1 MRRFGRVLIRAVRSL
16 WRKEGPGTVGRVS
29 RSERLG
35 KETPAEWL
43 SRVAPWLSVREDL
56 LRQALTHRS
65 ADSGGLDNERLEF
78 LGDAVLQLVITE
90 HLFRSHPEFTEGEL
104 TKARVYGVSEPTLAD
119 VARRI
124 GLGEQIIMSRGEE
137 ASGGRDRPSIL
148 SDAFEALVGV
158 VYLDQGL
165 EAVRR
170 FVVEHLAD
178 SLVVRETRD
187 YKSLLQER
195 AQERLKVTPRYS
207 IVEESGPAHDK
218 RFVAEVEVNGVSL
231 GRGSGR
237 SKKEAEQ
244 AAARCA
250 LEGFDRWIREQ
261 R

>member
-1 MRRFGRVLIRAVRSL
+1 MGRES
-16 WRKEGPGTVGRVS
+16 
-29 RSERLG
+29 
-35 KETPAEWL
+35 PAEWL
-43 SRVAPWLSVREDL
+43 HRVAPWLSVREDL

-65 ADSGGLDNERLEF
+65 ADSEGRDNERLEF
-78 LGDAVLQLVITE
+78 LGDAVLQLVVTE
-90 HLFRSHPEFTEGEL
+90 YLYRSHPEFTEGEL

-137 ASGGRDRPSIL
+137 ASGGRNRPSIL

-158 VYLDQGL
+158 VYLEQGL
-165 EAVRR
+165 DAVRR

-178 SLVVRETRD
+178 SLLVRETRD

-195 AQERLKVTPRYS
+195 TQERLKVTPKYS
-207 IVEESGPAHDK
+207 IVDESGPAHDR
-218 RFVAEVEVNGVSL
+218 RFVAEVDVNGVPL

-250 LEGFDRWIREQ
+250 LEGFEKWSREQ